1 MVSSEGKLS
10 APWVL
15 PHKGRES
22 LGFAARIATWTPESL
37 SHVDL
42 LHFLPSTS
50 GTLSVTTLHPS
61 TSPALHWHPP
71 SFNYAPLN
79 HVRLFGIALV
89 PETQRSADST
99 LSIPCREG
107 KLCWTSHRH
116 DSLWYA
122 YPLHPSIGAHPACSP
137 YYFRGRHRSVLPMYW
152 GVTLSRH
159 GANPTRRGIECPLVA
174 NTVVMFSSLAIFH
187 VVELKSIGH
196 INNQDFLVVPRT
208 FVLGHS
214 QCQCNC
220 PYFRGHFPLESVVS

>member
-50 GTLSVTTLHPS
+50 GTLSVTMLHPS
-61 TSPALHWHPP
+61 TSPVLHWHPP

-79 HVRLFGIALV
+79 HVRLFGIALI

-99 LSIPCREG
+99 LSVPCREG

-122 YPLHPSIGAHPACSP
+122 YPLYPSIGAHPACSP
-137 YYFRGRHRSVLPMYW
+137 YYLGAVITLFSQCIGVLPYPATAPIPP
-152 GVTLSRH
+152 GGALSVH
-159 GANPTRRGIECPLVA
+159 SSPTP
-174 NTVVMFSSLAIFH
+174 
-187 VVELKSIGH
+187 
-196 INNQDFLVVPRT
+196 
-208 FVLGHS
+208 
-214 QCQCNC
+214 
-220 PYFRGHFPLESVVS
+220 

>member
-1 MVSSEGKLS
+1 MVSSEGNLS

-61 TSPALHWHPP
+61 TSPVFHWHPP
-71 SFNYAPLN
+71 CFNYAPLN
-79 HVRLFGIALV
+79 HVRLFGIVLV

-99 LSIPCREG
+99 LSVPCREG

-116 DSLWYA
+116 DTLWYA
-122 YPLHPSIGAHPACSP
+122 HPCIRLSVLTLPVRPSILGAQCIGVLLYPATASIP
-137 YYFRGRHRSVLPMYW
+137 PG
-152 GVTLSRH
+152 
-159 GANPTRRGIECPLVA
+159 GASG
-174 NTVVMFSSLAIFH
+174 
-187 VVELKSIGH
+187 
-196 INNQDFLVVPRT
+196 
-208 FVLGHS
+208 GHS
-214 QCQCNC
+214 S
-220 PYFRGHFPLESVVS
+220 PTP